1 MGLFIFISIAFFLVF
16 ATVAEFNDG
25 LQFTPRGTHPC
36 VPVPGVPDLDRPR
49 FAVGL
54 GRGFDGRGVRRRA
67 ADDLLTTALWFWMP
81 VYLFLAQKR
90 LYGQG
95 WTMTT
100 VKYLL
105 AGTTYFF
112 MMVFGL
118 AGLMI
123 ATILTA

>member
-1 MGLFIFISIAFFLVF
+1 
-16 ATVAEFNDG
+16 
-25 LQFTPRGTHPC
+25 
-36 VPVPGVPDLDRPR
+36 
-49 FAVGL
+49 
-54 GRGFDGRGVRRRA
+54 
-67 ADDLLTTALWFWMP
+67 MP